1 MKGVIDMS
9 NKNLKIGTTIVTIL
23 GLGVNLALNWLEE
36 KEREVMK
43 QEIKEEIIT
52 ELNSENEDEE
62 ES

>member
-1 MKGVIDMS
+1 M
-9 NKNLKIGTTIVTIL
+9 NTNTKNLKIGTTIVTIL

>member
-1 MKGVIDMS
+1 MD
-9 NKNLKIGTTIVTIL
+9 NKNLKIGTAIVTIL

>member
-1 MKGVIDMS
+1 M
-9 NKNLKIGTTIVTIL
+9 NTKNLKIGTTIVTIL

-43 QEIKEEIIT
+43 QEIKDEIMT

>member
-1 MKGVIDMS
+1 M
-9 NKNLKIGTTIVTIL
+9 NTKNLKIGTTIVTIL

-36 KEREVMK
+36 KEREVMM

>member
-1 MKGVIDMS
+1 MNTKS
-9 NKNLKIGTTIVTIL
+9 LKIGTTIVTIL

-36 KEREVMK
+36 KEREIMK
-43 QEIKEEIIT
+43 REIKEEVIA

>member
-1 MKGVIDMS
+1 MNTK
-9 NKNLKIGTTIVTIL
+9 NTKNLKIGTTIVTIL

>member
-1 MKGVIDMS
+1 M

-23 GLGVNLALNWLEE
+23 GLGVNLAMNWLEE

-43 QEIKEEIIT
+43 QEIKDEIMT
-52 ELNSENEDEE
+52 ELNSENEDKE

>member
-1 MKGVIDMS
+1 MNTKS
-9 NKNLKIGTTIVTIL
+9 LKIGTTIVTIL

-36 KEREVMK
+36 KEREIMK
-43 QEIKEEIIT
+43 KEIKEEVIA

>member
-1 MKGVIDMS
+1 M
-9 NKNLKIGTTIVTIL
+9 NTKNLKIGTTIVTIL
-23 GLGVNLALNWLEE
+23 GLGINLALNWLEE

>member
-1 MKGVIDMS
+1 MS
-9 NKNLKIGTTIVTIL
+9 TKKLRIGTTIVTIL

>member
-1 MKGVIDMS
+1 M

-23 GLGVNLALNWLEE
+23 GLGVNLAMNWLEE
-36 KEREVMK
+36 KEREAMK
-43 QEIKEEIIT
+43 QEIKDEVMA

>member
-1 MKGVIDMS
+1 MNTK
-9 NKNLKIGTTIVTIL
+9 KNLKIGSTIVTIL

>member
-1 MKGVIDMS
+1 M
-9 NKNLKIGTTIVTIL
+9 NTKNIKIGTTIVTIL

>member
-1 MKGVIDMS
+1 M
-9 NKNLKIGTTIVTIL
+9 NTKNLKIGTTIVTIL

>member
-1 MKGVIDMS
+1 M
-9 NKNLKIGTTIVTIL
+9 NTKNLKIGTTIVTIL

-36 KEREVMK
+36 KEKEIMK
-43 QEIKEEIIT
+43 KEIKDEIMT

>member
-1 MKGVIDMS
+1 MN
-9 NKNLKIGTTIVTIL
+9 NKNLKIGTAIVTVL
-23 GLGVNLALNWLEE
+23 GLGTNLALSWLEE
-36 KEREVMK
+36 KGREAMK

>member
-1 MKGVIDMS
+1 M

-36 KEREVMK
+36 KEREEMK
-43 QEIKEEIIT
+43 KEIKAEIIT
-52 ELNSENEDEE
+52 ELNSENEDENEE

>member
-1 MKGVIDMS
+1 M

-36 KEREVMK
+36 KEREEMK
-43 QEIKEEIIT
+43 QEIKDEIMT

>member
-1 MKGVIDMS
+1 MHT
-9 NKNLKIGTTIVTIL
+9 KNLKIGTTIVTIL
-23 GLGVNLALNWLEE
+23 GLGVNLALNWLEG